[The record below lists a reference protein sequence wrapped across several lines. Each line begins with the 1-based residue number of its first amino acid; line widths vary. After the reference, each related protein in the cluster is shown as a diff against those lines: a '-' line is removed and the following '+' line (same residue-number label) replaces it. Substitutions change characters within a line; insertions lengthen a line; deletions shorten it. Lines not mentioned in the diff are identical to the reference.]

1 MKLVNITEVDNF
13 LKIVDECNG
22 DVWLESI
29 DGDKINLK
37 SRLSQYV
44 AINALIT
51 CENDKLELFC
61 ALPEDE
67 QRFFKFFSDNPKVL

>member
-1 MKLVNITEVDNF
+1 MRLTNISEVDSFINA
-13 LKIVDECNG
+13 INECTG

-44 AINALIT
+44 AIGALIGI
-51 CENDKLELFC
+51 EGDNLELYC
-61 ALPEDE
+61 SNREDE
-67 QRFFKFFSDNPKVL
+67 AKFFKFFDNNPNVL